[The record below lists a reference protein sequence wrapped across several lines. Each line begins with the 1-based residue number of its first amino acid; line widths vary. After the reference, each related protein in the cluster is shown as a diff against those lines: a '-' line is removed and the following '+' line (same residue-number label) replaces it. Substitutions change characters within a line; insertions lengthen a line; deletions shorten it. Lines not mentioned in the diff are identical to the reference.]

1 MTDLSKTDMGTAE
14 QVESRPGLGS
24 APQWIRDISPEE
36 LSNREKRLKRKIDF
50 RLLPMVVIMYILNYL
65 DRNNIATARLAGLE
79 EDLHLVGNQYQ
90 TSVSI
95 LFVGYLL
102 MQVPSNML
110 LNKMGKPSLY
120 LPGCM
125 VVWGIISGSTAAT
138 KSFGGLLACRFI
150 LGFVEAAYFPG
161 ALYFLSCWYTRKE
174 LALRTA
180 FLYSGSLVSGAF
192 GGLIAAGIVEGMGG
206 LAGLSAWQ
214 WLFLLEGIL
223 TVVVASIAVFIIP
236 DVPRTT
242 RWLSEEEKQLA
253 AWRLQADIGE
263 DDWVD
268 SQHQSP
274 VHGLKLAFTDP
285 KTWLLLLVIYGST
298 ASGSMTTFFP
308 TVVETLGYGKIQ
320 TLLLTAPPYIV
331 AVIVCLVNAW
341 HADRTQER
349 YLHIA
354 GPPLVAMV
362 MYIIAVATTAIGPRY
377 FAMCVMVGATY
388 SSYVVALGYISNIL
402 PRPATKRTAA
412 LALINALSNVCQVYS
427 PYLYPTSAAP
437 RYVNAFV
444 VNIAMS
450 AMTVIA
456 MTVLRIYL
464 GRLNKKLDRG
474 ETVRDVGNN
483 AGAAGSPEANG
494 LPEVTSER
502 GFRFLL

>member
-331 AVIVCLVNAW
+331 AVIVCLYASVTNT
-341 HADRTQER
+341 TQD
-349 YLHIA
+349 
-354 GPPLVAMV
+354 
-362 MYIIAVATTAIGPRY
+362 IIAVATTAIAQ
-377 FAMCVMVGATY
+377 F
-388 SSYVVALGYISNIL
+388 L

-494 LPEVTSER
+494 FPEVTTER